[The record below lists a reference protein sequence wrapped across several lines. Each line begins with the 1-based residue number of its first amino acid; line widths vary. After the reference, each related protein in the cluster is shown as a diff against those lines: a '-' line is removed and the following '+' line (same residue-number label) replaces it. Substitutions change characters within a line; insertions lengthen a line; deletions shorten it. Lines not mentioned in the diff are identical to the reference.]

1 MPIAARTKFWL
12 VNVLSRLGMEP
23 LSDRLLEWQWTWFG
37 EALFHETL
45 EDGEY
50 TYSYW
55 DGRKTLE
62 G

>member
-1 MPIAARTKFWL
+1 MPIAAHIKLWL
-12 VNVLSRLGMEP
+12 INALSRLGMEP
-23 LSDRLLEWQWTWFG
+23 LSDWLMDWQWTWLG
-37 EALFHETL
+37 EVQFQETL

-55 DGRKTLE
+55 DGRETLE